1 MLNVL
6 LPMLQGHPKVKAV
19 IEQTFGQPVDHVT
32 GCFGAFLE
40 NVKKGPGL
48 VNSAEQ
54 KLTLFNHIYHGGLS
68 LGFADWESEFAAAKI
83 AGYTDLDICRSFRE
97 RHNWPQ
103 TRIEDMPA
111 IEANVMPRFLP
122 KAKAAGLLPPE
133 MFPESGLPTT
143 NITTTGGAAPWESLT
158 RSGAGAAAVNN
169 TAPEA

>member
-1 MLNVL
+1 MINLI
-6 LPMLQGHPKVKAV
+6 LPALQNHPKVKSIVENA
-19 IEQTFGQPVDHVT
+19 FGQPVDHVT

-40 NVKKGPGL
+40 SVKKGPGL
-48 VNSAEQ
+48 VNTAEQ

-111 IEANVMPRFLP
+111 IEANVMPRFIP

-133 MFPESGLPTT
+133 LFPDTGLPKTDVST
-143 NITTTGGAAPWESLT
+143 SGGAAPWEPLT
-158 RSGAGAAAVNN
+158 RSGAGGDGNN
-169 TAPEA
+169 NAPKQ